1 EFSDELPQGLDTPL
15 GSRGHGLSGGQA
27 QRVALARLFLRDPGL
42 ILLDEPTAHLDEA
55 TQARVLDE
63 ILEFSVGR
71 TLLLATHAPAVAAR
85 FGRVLRVA
93 SGKVEDA

>member
-1 EFSDELPQGLDTPL
+1 
-15 GSRGHGLSGGQA
+15 
-27 QRVALARLFLRDPGL
+27 
-42 ILLDEPTAHLDEA
+42 
-55 TQARVLDE
+55 VLDE